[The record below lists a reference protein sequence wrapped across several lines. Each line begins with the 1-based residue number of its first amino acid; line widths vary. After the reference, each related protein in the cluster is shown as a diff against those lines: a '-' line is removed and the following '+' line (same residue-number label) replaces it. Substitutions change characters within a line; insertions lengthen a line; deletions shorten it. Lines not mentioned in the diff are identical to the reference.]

1 MDGWLECLACKSI
14 ETNWKKMDG
23 RPLPPQYLK
32 IANFANFANSV
43 FQADAAELRVDPL
56 LQRGPGL
63 AAQARPLGLLLRE
76 GAVLVSEQPAAPSKQ
91 IRP

>member
-14 ETNWKKMDG
+14 ENIWKKMDG
-23 RPLPPQYLK
+23 RPLSHQYLK
-32 IANFANFANSV
+32 IANFANFANSA

-63 AAQARPLGLLLRE
+63 AAQARPLRLLLRE